1 MTSALAALVVLGQ
14 AGVVSA
20 PVPKAD
26 EPIHVQA
33 DSSVSD
39 SDANHITLT
48 GHSVLR
54 TSGTLVKA
62 DTITLDQDT
71 NLLTASGGAY
81 CVSGFLGAVADQL
94 TLDLNTGTVGMQ
106 QGHFFEK
113 KKVTL
118 ERMLAA
124 QSAADLQSLGQT
136 ALAGTADRIQ
146 RAAGGHLHMNGLTF
160 TPCDCEP
167 RDALKP
173 HWSIQSVYADVV
185 LGEGAWLFLPI
196 IRIYDAPVLALPVM
210 YVPLTDR
217 KTGLLPIFPSYSA
230 LNGWTVPIP
239 VYVTLGRSADIEMDL
254 DYTFGGATAAAGV
267 KGPSL
272 DTTFRFTP
280 SLETHGTAELFLQ
293 YDTWPLRDPAN
304 GVPYLPAGSVPPS
317 TVGPQTWGLRGELTS
332 QIVSILGAG
341 WTTRLDLNLSSDAA
355 LPRDVATDVLVQ
367 ANQYLTSTAQ
377 LSHRGADSWEALTLS
392 YRQDT
397 QYPFGYSLFGND
409 TDPLTHA
416 AERGPATFQQLPDIA
431 VAFPERPLL
440 GPLFGSLDLGYT
452 RLSPLTQ
459 LFGDEGRDGLFLPV
473 APGLSPYP
481 RGYTTAPAVLDPLQG
496 DGIYQAAYE
505 REARDRLDVVPRLVM
520 TVPVGDFLRI
530 RPQAWVRQDL
540 YAGEMT
546 GDVHQRGY
554 AVVDVLVSS
563 ELSRTYGEGAGA
575 VRNAIQPSLE
585 VRDIVGAWGGVP
597 GPQPSNRYDA
607 VDWAVDTNQRLQG
620 VAKVTELLTGRVSGA
635 TVELLRLDL
644 SQEFLAHVSNG
655 LADSVASAR
664 TTLGPFTANA
674 TFRWDNQRHAPGLF
688 GIGGGVQPVV
698 SWVKGAQPPK
708 YSFHAEYDFVY
719 LSTLY
724 LNQNGIPLSD
734 EDQQWVGGSSAQ
746 RRGIDALVGS
756 PLPQGAL
763 AGSLLHTINLTA
775 MVSFP
780 YGLSLSYAGT
790 LYPEAPPLPA
800 SFAAYIADYP
810 GLIGTHPFFGQQ
822 QLTVGFAPACNCWQ
836 LTVGLRTAPGLPNSF
851 PQVVV
856 DFTVAGF
863 GTFGN

>member
-1 MTSALAALVVLGQ
+1 MTPALAALVVLGQ

-20 PVPKAD
+20 PLPTAN

-33 DSSVSD
+33 DASKSD
-39 SDANHITLT
+39 SDAEHITLS
-48 GHSVLR
+48 GHALLR

-71 NLLTASGGAY
+71 NLLIATGGAF

-106 QGHFFEK
+106 AGHFFEK

-118 ERMLAA
+118 ERMLAV
-124 QSAADLQSLGQT
+124 QTAAELQSVGQT

-167 RDALKP
+167 RDPLKP

-185 LGEGAWLFLPI
+185 VGEGAWLFLPI
-196 IRIYDAPVLALPVM
+196 IRIYDAPVLALPLM
-210 YVPLTDR
+210 YVPLSDR
-217 KTGLLPIFPSYSA
+217 KTGLLPILPSYSA
-230 LNGWTVPIP
+230 LNGWTIPVP

-254 DYTFGGATAAAGV
+254 DYTFGGSAGALAGV

-293 YDTWPLRDPAN
+293 DDTWQPRDPEN
-304 GVPYLPAGSVPPS
+304 GALWNPG
-317 TVGPQTWGLRGELTS
+317 TGPKHWGLRGELTS
-332 QIVSILGAG
+332 QIVSILGG
-341 WTTRLDLNLSSDAA
+341 GFTTRLDLNLASDAA
-355 LPRDVATDVLVQ
+355 LTRDVATDVLVQ
-367 ANQYLTSTAQ
+367 ANQYLTSTFQ
-377 LSHRGADSWEALTLS
+377 VSHRSADAWEGVTLS

-397 QYPFGYSLFGND
+397 QAPFGYSLFGND
-409 TDPLTHA
+409 RDPVTDQAL
-416 AERGPATFQQLPDIA
+416 RGPATLQQLPDIA
-431 VAFPERPLL
+431 VALPERPLW
-440 GPLFGSLDLGYT
+440 GPLFGSLDVDYT

-473 APGLSPYP
+473 APGPNAFP
-481 RGYTTAPAVLDPLQG
+481 RGYTTPPAVLDALQG

-520 TVPVGDFLRI
+520 TLPVGDFLRI
-530 RPQAWVRQDL
+530 RPQAWVRQDV

-554 AVVDVLVSS
+554 AVVDLLVFS
-563 ELSRTYGEGAGA
+563 ELSRTYGEGPGA
-575 VRNAIQPSLE
+575 LRNAIQPSVEL
-585 VRDIVGAWGGVP
+585 RDVVGAWGAVP
-597 GPQPSNRYDA
+597 GPQPGNKYDA
-607 VDWAVDTNQRLQG
+607 IDWAIDTNQRLQG
-620 VAKVTELLTGRVSGA
+620 VVKLTELLTGRLNGQ
-635 TVELLRLDL
+635 TVEFLRLDVA
-644 SQEFLAHVSNG
+644 QEFLGSASNG
-655 LADSVASAR
+655 LSDSVASAR
-664 TTLGPFTANA
+664 TTLGAFNAFA
-674 TFRWDNQRHAPGLF
+674 TFRFDNQRHAPALF
-688 GIGGGVQPVV
+688 GIGAGFQPSV
-698 SWVKGAQPPK
+698 SFVKGAQPAK

-719 LSTLY
+719 LSNLY
-724 LNQNGIPLSD
+724 LNQNGIPFSD

-756 PLPQGAL
+756 PLPQDAL
-763 AGSLLHTINLTA
+763 QGSLLHTINLTA

-800 SFAAYIADYP
+800 SFAATLAAYP